1 MDEKCLPRQC
11 LHFLRGKLEHQACN
25 AQTIYEKAVGH
36 IGTLIQSQ
44 GHVFQQPKE
53 KRYSLSL
60 F

>member
-1 MDEKCLPRQC
+1 MGEKCLPRQC

-53 KRYSLSL
+53 KRY
-60 F
+60 